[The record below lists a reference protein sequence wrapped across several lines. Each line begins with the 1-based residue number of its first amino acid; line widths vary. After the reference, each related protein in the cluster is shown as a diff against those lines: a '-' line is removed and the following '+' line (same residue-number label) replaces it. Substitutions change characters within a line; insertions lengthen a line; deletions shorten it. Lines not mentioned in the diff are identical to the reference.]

1 MKTSILRGFIPT
13 AKAPMFE
20 NADGERIQ
28 IAGDVDEVFGC
39 SESLTLNFRGER
51 LSASV
56 TPVRAGDRIVLK
68 RGEGQRDIN
77 ESFDTDGIL
86 LTVPVPAQ
94 REMVSGLRGR
104 SIPLCIDF
112 EGLSGAYR
120 DGRGGRAFLL
130 ATNARIA
137 GLRLAASAAE
147 ADCTLSLID

>member
-51 LSASV
+51 TSASI
-56 TPVRAGDRIVLK
+56 TPIRAGDRITLK
-68 RGEGQRDIN
+68 RGEGMRDIN
-77 ESFDTDGIL
+77 ETFDTDGIL
-86 LTVPVPAQ
+86 LTVPVR

-104 SIPLCIDF
+104 GIPLCVDF
-112 EGLSGAYR
+112 QGTGGAYR
-120 DGRGGRAFLL
+120 DGRGGRAFFL
-130 ATNARIA
+130 ATGARIA